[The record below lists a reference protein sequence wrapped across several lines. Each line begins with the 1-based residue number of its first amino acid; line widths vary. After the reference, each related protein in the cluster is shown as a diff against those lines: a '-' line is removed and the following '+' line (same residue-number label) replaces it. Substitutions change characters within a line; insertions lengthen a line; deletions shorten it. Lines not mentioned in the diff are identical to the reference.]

1 MIALGMVMCQV
12 LLDHRGQRSFAEHKH
27 AIEGFFFDGPDEP
40 FAVGVQIRAPG
51 RQDERFYI
59 AALEQ
64 AIEHLG
70 EFGVPIVDEI
80 SFPEEEVHDQAS
92 GLRTLRVH
100 DRSALTCPRPCP
112 LAYPLQ

>member
-80 SFPEEEVHDQAS
+80 LFP
-92 GLRTLRVH
+92 
-100 DRSALTCPRPCP
+100 ALITAR
-112 LAYPLQ
+112 AT